1 MLLGHA
7 VVTDVSELHIER
19 AGATDQD
26 SAAIERTNDARLF
39 ALAGDTVCVKSFVG
53 FRSEGSTLVN
63 GAGCEVN
70 TCSRAVASRITWAL
84 STVW

>member
-1 MLLGHA
+1 MMPAPPERPACDSDVSVLLGHA

-39 ALAGDTVCVKSFVG
+39 ALAGDTVCVEPFVG
-53 FRSEGSTLVN
+53 LRSEGSSQWRRLQ
-63 GAGCEVN
+63 
-70 TCSRAVASRITWAL
+70 
-84 STVW
+84 